1 MHYLGIDVGKKSSAY
16 FVTDDEG
23 SRVAKGEIPTSAE
36 SASKLVKELNAL
48 QEGVEV
54 AIEAGNPTFELA
66 RAMEAA
72 GATVFVIHPRDNAII
87 ALSRKKTDGIDAK
100 TLADQVRRKLLPEQ
114 MVHIPSAALEDLRH
128 LVSTREAL
136 VTKRVATTNQVL
148 HILSRYSRFPA
159 KRVLKT
165 VIAWTRL
172 AESLDDLRTADQVI
186 VGGHARQALL
196 LCQQIAEL
204 ERAIERRVSQ
214 SFAEEAELLRSIP
227 GCGPVVTSSI
237 IAWCH
242 PISRF
247 KSARH
252 LASYVGLAPSVRQS
266 GARVINGGTS
276 RSGNRHLGRNFVQA
290 ALNFIGRS
298 DEGHELRQWYERVRL
313 KRGWKRARV
322 ALGRKLAAIAYG
334 VLRHRRP
341 YDPNHVANTL
351 SRGD

>member
-1 MHYLGIDVGKKSSAY
+1 MHYLGIDVGKKSSAFY
-16 FVTDDEG
+16 VTNDAG
-23 SRVAKGEIPTSAE
+23 CVAKGVIPTSAK
-36 SASKLVKELNAL
+36 SASDLVKELNTL

-54 AIEAGNPTFELA
+54 AIEAGNTTFELA

-100 TLADQVRRKLLPEQ
+100 TLADQVRRKLLPNQ
-114 MVHIPSAALEDLRH
+114 MVHVPSAAIEDLRH
-128 LVSTREAL
+128 LVGTREAL

-159 KRVLKT
+159 KRAFKT
-165 VIAWTRL
+165 AIAWTRL
-172 AESLDDLRTADQVI
+172 AENLDDLRTADQVI

-196 LCQQIAEL
+196 LCHQIREL
-204 ERAIERRVSQ
+204 ERAIEQRVSQ
-214 SFAEEAELLRSIP
+214 SFADEAELLRSIP

-242 PISRF
+242 PITRF
-247 KSARH
+247 GSARH
-252 LASYVGLAPSVRQS
+252 FASYAGLTPSVRRS
-266 GARVINGGTS
+266 GARLVNGGTS

-290 ALNFIGRS
+290 ALNFVVHS
-298 DEGHELRQWYERVRL
+298 DEGHELRQWHERVRL

-322 ALGRKLAAIAYG
+322 ALGRKLAATAYG

-341 YDPNHVANTL
+341 YDPNHVAQTL
-351 SRGD
+351 RKGS